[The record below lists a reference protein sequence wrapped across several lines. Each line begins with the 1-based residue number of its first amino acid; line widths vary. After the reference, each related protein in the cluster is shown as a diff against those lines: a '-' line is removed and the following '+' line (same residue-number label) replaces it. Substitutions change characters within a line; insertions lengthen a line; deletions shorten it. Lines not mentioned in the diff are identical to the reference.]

1 MKLGFYLGSF
11 DPIHIGHINAIRC
24 VLNANVVDKI
34 IVVPAIQNPWK
45 EGAVAPFEDR
55 LKMIKMSIA
64 AFGDK
69 CEVSEIERL
78 NDLHYSYKTCQL
90 LKEQCPSDDL
100 FIIGG
105 TDVAN
110 TISKWKNYDKIIK
123 PNFGF
128 ISINRVNSSTAKQ
141 IHWINKNNV
150 IINDYAVEV
159 SSTVIR
165 DILSKGEIAY
175 PLIPFNVEN
184 FLRHK
189 KLYI

>member
-24 VLNANVVDKI
+24 VLNAKVVDKI

-105 TDVAN
+105 TDVAK
-110 TISKWKNYDKIIK
+110 TISKWKNYDKVIK

-128 ISINRVNSSTAKQ
+128 ISINRVNNSTAKQ
-141 IHWINKNNV
+141 INWINKNNV

-159 SSTVIR
+159 SSTIIR

-184 FLRHK
+184 YIRQK